1 MPGFSRL
8 GTGQAGGKAH
18 TAAAQAALHDIA
30 RRPPGMSATDYTPVT
45 VFPAV
50 TTSPTSQLNTA
61 ASRPPVR
68 TLVLTWTSVT
78 ITSTVSPSLTTSAT
92 LFTREG
98 PHSLTCSRPSRLG
111 STWEWARSEGEG

>member
-1 MPGFSRL
+1 MHARL
-8 GTGQAGGKAH
+8 QQALARVGRKAH

-30 RRPPGMSATDYTPVT
+30 RRPPGTFATNCHGVPSRDNVT
-45 VFPAV
+45 HIPA
-50 TTSPTSQLNTA
+50 QHGKHANWA
-61 ASRPPVR
+61 
-68 TLVLTWTSVT
+68 LVLTWTSVT

-111 STWEWARSEGEG
+111 STWERAQSGGER